1 MIIVDNVTTPANAA
15 HLENLMLDHPWYY
28 LRSTAY
34 NQHDGVESKP
44 YDPSWVSMIYN
55 HGEIMSPLMH
65 LAQSVLINALHQN
78 NLSMSKLVRIRAGL
92 TTRTP
97 YPITHAPHVDWDD
110 EHMTGLYYVND
121 SDGDT
126 LFYNELRDPKIDT
139 SSFDWSKD
147 RKFTLNK
154 AVTPKADRF
163 VIFNGL
169 NYHSSTSPV
178 NTDYRII
185 INYNWIP

>member
-1 MIIVDNVTTPANAA
+1 VIVVDNVTSPANVTY
-15 HLENLMLDHPWYY
+15 LENLMLDCPWYY
-28 LRSTAY
+28 LKSTAY
-34 NQHDGVESKP
+34 NQDNNVKKP

-55 HGEIMSPLMH
+55 NGEILSPLMQLTH
-65 LAQSVLINALHQN
+65 SILIKALHDQK
-78 NLSMSKLVRIRAGL
+78 LSMSKLVRIRAGL

-97 YPITHAPHVDWDD
+97 YPVTHEPHVDWDD
-110 EHMTGLYYVND
+110 DHMTGLYYVND

-126 LFYNELRDPKIDT
+126 IFYNETRDPNLNT
-139 SSFDWSKD
+139 SSFEWSKD
-147 RKFTLNK
+147 RKFTINK
-154 AVTPKADRF
+154 TVIPKADRF

>member
-1 MIIVDNVTTPANAA
+1 MIVVNNVTTPANAA
-15 HLENLMLDHPWYY
+15 YLENLMLDHPWYY
-28 LRSTAY
+28 LKSTAY
-34 NQHDGVESKP
+34 NLTNEIKHP

-55 HGEIMSPLMH
+55 NNEAMSPLMN
-65 LAQSVLINALHQN
+65 LAHSILIKALYDQN
-78 NLSMSKLVRIRAGL
+78 LTMSKLVRIRAGL

-97 YPITHAPHVDWDD
+97 HPITHAPHVDWDD
-110 EHMTGLYYVND
+110 EHMTGLYYVNS

-126 LFYNELRDPKIDT
+126 ILYNEVRDPSLEI
-139 SSFDWSKD
+139 SSLEWGKNH
-147 RKFTLNK
+147 KFTIK
-154 AVTPKADRF
+154 KTIAPKADRF

-178 NTDYRII
+178 NHDYRII